1 MLIDWAEACCG
12 NAALDLGAWLPSLA
26 FEGGPLPEQL
36 LPDRPEI
43 AAWLCGY
50 FAARAGLPTIPDAPR
65 VRQVQR
71 EQLGTALPWMVRALA
86 LPPP

>member
-12 NAALDLGAWLPSLA
+12 NAALDL
-26 FEGGPLPEQL
+26 GGPLPEQL